1 MYKSI
6 ISAFFMYNI
15 LSHSL
20 TTLLAWSWDHRMET
34 LEDVRDV
41 FGFRPSC
48 RLRRGWHWS
57 SRRCRAI
64 CLVQT
69 LIVPKNFWTKSAQRL
84 KPFRESCLTSLQL
97 FFVVFQNFLFLSF
110 LLLIATCFEAS
121 KPLKQPWN
129 ILSPRSEDRNEES
142 NEQLWLAMSH
152 EQYVFSNSSATFHK
166 LQIYLVDRTMFQ
178 QVFQCVFV
186 GGTLCKRLSNGSS
199 S

>member
-1 MYKSI
+1 MPCH
-6 ISAFFMYNI
+6 
-15 LSHSL
+15 LSCTNANRAEEFLDKICSEI
-20 TTLLAWSWDHRMET
+20 ET
-34 LEDVRDV
+34 LSRILFDVSSAV
-41 FGFRPSC
+41 FCCF
-48 RLRRGWHWS
+48 
-57 SRRCRAI
+57 
-64 CLVQT
+64 
-69 LIVPKNFWTKSAQRL
+69 
-84 KPFRESCLTSLQL
+84 L
-97 FFVVFQNFLFLSF
+97 FFVFQNFLLLSF

-152 EQYVFSNSSATFHK
+152 EQYVFSNSSAMFHK